1 MLTTPYTVDPES
13 LFTISAGGFS
23 ATCDAFARD
32 EPSDGLWF
40 LSMVGS
46 HTSVKAIAACLLK
59 QPPKIAHIIQGADG
73 MALSGG
79 YQRCSIPYSTIGT
92 WTNKTVKLPV
102 SGGYH
107 SLVYTKLAEYA
118 SEDDRFLLLAQSEED
133 APHTHYRFL
142 DRRSPLPL
150 HPSWAQWLWRRGL
163 EKEEIVPLQAAGI
176 VAYRCHPNA
185 KSLKED
191 LSEAVASGRLTL
203 PEEETNG

>member
-13 LFTISAGGFS
+13 LFTISAGRFS

-32 EPSDGLWF
+32 EPTDGLWF

-59 QPPKIAHIIQGADG
+59 QPPEIAHIIQGADG

>member
-32 EPSDGLWF
+32 EPTDGLWF

-46 HTSVKAIAACLLK
+46 HTSVKSIAAYLLK
-59 QPPKIAHIIQGADG
+59 QPPEVAHIIQGADG

-107 SLVYTKLAEYA
+107 SLVYTKLAEYS
-118 SEDDRFLLLAQSEED
+118 SEDDRFLLLAHSEED
-133 APHTHYRFL
+133 APNTHYRFL

>member
-1 MLTTPYTVDPES
+1 MGWR
-13 LFTISAGGFS
+13 FQA
-23 ATCDAFARD
+23 
-32 EPSDGLWF
+32 
-40 LSMVGS
+40 
-46 HTSVKAIAACLLK
+46 AI
-59 QPPKIAHIIQGADG
+59 
-73 MALSGG
+73 
-79 YQRCSIPYSTIGT
+79 QRCSIPYNTIGT

-107 SLVYTKLAEYA
+107 SLVYTKLAEFS
-118 SEDDRFLLLAQSEED
+118 SENDRFLLLAQSEED

-163 EKEEIVPLQAAGI
+163 EKEEVVSLQAAGI
-176 VAYRCHPNA
+176 VAYRCYPNA

>member
-1 MLTTPYTVDPES
+1 MLTTPHTVDPES
-13 LFTISAGGFS
+13 LYAISAGGFS

-59 QPPKIAHIIQGADG
+59 QPPEIAHIIQGAAG

-107 SLVYTKLAEYA
+107 SLVYTKLAEYS
-118 SEDDRFLLLAQSEED
+118 SENDRFLLLAQAVED
-133 APHTHYRFL
+133 APNTHYRFL

-163 EKEEIVPLQAAGI
+163 EKEEVVPLQAAGI

-185 KSLKED
+185 GSLKED
-191 LSEAVASGRLTL
+191 ISGAVASGLLTL
-203 PEEETNG
+203 PEEESHG